1 MKFLIAGGS
10 GFIGKQL
17 CQLLKKDQHE
27 VYILSTQ
34 KILCESKKNYIYWN
48 PKEKMIDSTFSI
60 TDCTI
65 INLAGA
71 GVADK
76 RWTAD
81 RKKEIIDS
89 RVDSLQTLFNAIE
102 KKQIESTHLVS
113 ASAIGFYGEA
123 NKIFTEEDKSDVS
136 FLSSTCEQW
145 EQEALKFKELNCIVS
160 IARVGIV
167 LGKEGGALKE
177 FLKPIQLGIAGIPS
191 SGKQIYSW
199 IHITDVARVFY
210 FLAKEKKEGIFNA
223 VAPNPCAINE
233 IFTAIKKY
241 KRTFLTAHAPEFVLK
256 IMLGEMSIEVLKSC
270 KVSSL
275 KIEQAGFSFL
285 YHNIEDCM
293 KSFLVKS

>member
-10 GFIGKQL
+10 GFIGKHL
-17 CQLLKKDQHE
+17 STILSKDKHE

-34 KILCESKKNYIYWN
+34 KALCETKKNFIYWN
-48 PKEKMIDSTFSI
+48 PKEKIIDANFTI
-60 TDCTI
+60 KDCTI

-76 RWTAD
+76 RWTTE

-89 RVDSLQTLFNAIE
+89 RVDSLRTIYQAIK

-123 NKIFTEEDKSDVS
+123 NKIFTEEDKSDES
-136 FLSSTCEQW
+136 FLSSTCQLW
-145 EQEALKFKELNCIVS
+145 ENEALKFEQLNCTVS

-177 FLKPIQLGIAGIPS
+177 FLKPMQFGIAGIPS
-191 SGKQIYSW
+191 SGKQTYSW
-199 IHITDVARVFY
+199 IHVEDVARIFY
-210 FLAKEKKEGIFNA
+210 FLATEKKAGIFNA
-223 VAPNPCAINE
+223 VAPNPCTIND
-233 IFTAIKKY
+233 IFTELKKY

-270 KVSSL
+270 NVSSH
-275 KIEQAGFSFL
+275 KIEQAGFTFL
-285 YHNIEDCM
+285 HNHIEDC
-293 KSFLVKS
+293 VKNFF

>member
-1 MKFLIAGGS
+1 MKILIAGGS

-17 CQLLKKDQHE
+17 CNLLEKDQHE
-27 VYILSTQ
+27 VFILSTQ
-34 KILCESKKNYIYWN
+34 KILCETKKNFIYWN
-48 PKEKMIDSTFSI
+48 PKEKLIDSAFSLKN
-60 TDCTI
+60 CTI

-76 RWTAD
+76 RWTSE

-89 RVDSLQTLFNAIE
+89 RIDSLQTLFNAIE
-102 KKQIESTHLVS
+102 KKQIETNHLVS

-123 NKIFTEEDKSDVS
+123 NKIFTEEDKSDAS
-136 FLSSTCEQW
+136 FLSSTCQQW
-145 EQEALKFKELNCIVS
+145 EQEAMKFEQLNCIVS

-177 FLKPIQLGIAGIPS
+177 FLKPLQMGIAGIPA

-199 IHITDVARVFY
+199 IHITDVARIFY
-210 FLAKEKKEGIFNA
+210 FLANEKKAGIFNA

-233 IFTAIKKY
+233 IFTALKKY

-285 YHNIEDCM
+285 HNDIEDCV
-293 KSFLVKS
+293 KSFF